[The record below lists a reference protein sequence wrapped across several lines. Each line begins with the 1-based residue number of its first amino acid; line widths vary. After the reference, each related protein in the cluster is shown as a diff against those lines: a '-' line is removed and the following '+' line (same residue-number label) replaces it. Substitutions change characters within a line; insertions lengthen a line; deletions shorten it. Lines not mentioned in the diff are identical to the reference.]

1 MDFIKIEN
9 KNHYQFKK
17 VIDFLQDLQKNIPPV
32 TIFSENYFRG
42 VASIPF
48 VEIQKEDK
56 SLVAKVLI
64 AEQLYWYQ
72 YPFVFPVNF
81 LSYQTTYELHVKLQ
95 IIQVM
100 SQNSL
105 EKVFYVK
112 VFLDQFN
119 VPQQK
124 KAQLKKLISRTF
136 KELQDS
142 QLIQNQFQ
150 LITKSGK
157 IQQINQLI
165 PIRIGQ
171 SEIIRFYERL

>member
-17 VIDFLQDLQKNIPPV
+17 VIDFLQDLQINIPPV
-32 TIFSENYFRG
+32 TIFSEDYFRN
-42 VASIPF
+42 VASISF

-72 YPFVFPVNF
+72 YPFVFPVSF
-81 LSYQTTYELHVKLQ
+81 LSYQTTYELQVKLQ

-124 KAQLKKLISRTF
+124 KAQLKKLISITF
-136 KELQDS
+136 KELQDN

-165 PIRIGQ
+165 PLRIGQ
-171 SEIIRFYERL
+171 SEVIRFYEKL

>member
-1 MDFIKIEN
+1 MDFIKIKN
-9 KNHYQFKK
+9 NNHYQLTQ
-17 VIDFLQDLQKNIPPV
+17 IRNFLQDLKQNTPDIN
-32 TIFSENYFRG
+32 IFSDDYFRSA
-42 VASIPF
+42 ASIPF
-48 VEIQKEDK
+48 VEIQKEHK

-72 YPFVFPVNF
+72 YPFSFPSSF
-81 LSYQTTYELHVKLQ
+81 ISYQTNYELQVKFQ

-119 VPQQK
+119 VHQQK
-124 KAQLKKLISRTF
+124 KAQLKKLISKAF

-165 PIRIGQ
+165 PLRIGQ
-171 SEIIRFYERL
+171 SEIIRFYEEL